1 MKKIIKYIKN
11 FLVLREEDKLHMLPW
26 ELIKYIVSK
35 PSAYKMKGKI
45 EIPQD
50 SRWNWKRKRT
60 VKQSK

>member
-1 MKKIIKYIKN
+1 MKKIIKFIKD
-11 FLVLREEDKLHMLPW
+11 FLVLNEEDKLYKIPW
-26 ELIKYIVSK
+26 EVIKSIFSK

-50 SRWNWKRKRT
+50 SRWNWKQKRT